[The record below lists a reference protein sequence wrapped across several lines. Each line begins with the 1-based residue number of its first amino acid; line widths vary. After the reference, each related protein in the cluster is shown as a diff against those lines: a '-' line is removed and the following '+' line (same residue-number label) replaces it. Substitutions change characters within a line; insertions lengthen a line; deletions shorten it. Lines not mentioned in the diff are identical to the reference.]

1 LENAQHNVLST
12 AKSITSLLYLRQ
24 PLFRVK
30 LYKMVLAAGVPLY
43 PASAIEL
50 RIIRRSQLAL
60 GFNVVCRIA
69 S

>member
-1 LENAQHNVLST
+1 
-12 AKSITSLLYLRQ
+12 
-24 PLFRVK
+24 
-30 LYKMVLAAGVPLY
+30 MVLAAGVPLY